1 MAQIILT
8 SEQRREITTIPYNI
22 SDDDLLTYC
31 AFDEDDIRNITNGHK
46 DLCNRIGYAVQ
57 LFHLRYLG
65 WNYTLK
71 SGIPSKVLNF
81 IAKQINA
88 SLPRSWNFKERYKRP
103 NTIIKHFHDI
113 CLAYGYRQMDEKD
126 EEMAMKIIS
135 TNADVVENRE
145 FIIREII
152 SALKVERIVL
162 PKISTI
168 EKWVQDICNRKE
180 ADLNRLIYSM
190 LTSEQ
195 CSNIKKAILCK
206 GTAPKSYNL
215 HQLRNVPGKITP
227 ESFCEIADRIEYID
241 SLNLDMDLSSIS
253 HNKRK
258 SIARRIVHRRLY
270 SIERS
275 SQEKIYP
282 GIVIYIHETRKMLLD
297 FVVESNDAILHNL
310 LRKSEKRNEKT
321 ILQNSKEIFKNQSDL
336 LSIAEAVSFSLRH
349 KKNLR
354 TELKKR
360 NFSSLEALDLIIKR
374 GYELNCSDSD
384 SLELLNSHYSQIR
397 KYSPRLLKI
406 LKVTSESEEMTPLV
420 KAVDCLRKMNLS
432 DNLKLPDDAPLNH
445 IENKWIKLVQKDG
458 CIDKRYYEM
467 ATLSSLR
474 HAIRNNL
481 VTVEG
486 SEKYLAFEQD
496 LIDKETHK
504 YSTDVFDVLNGFE
517 TFDEYLSDRKKRMT
531 ELLDYL
537 SDNIDLLDDLWIDK
551 GSLHLSPLGTATPE
565 NAMELSKRIFKGMIP
580 EARLEEILLEVDKWV
595 GFTKYFIHRNL
606 KNQTLK
612 EAEKEKVLAAL
623 MALGTNVG
631 LVKMSQA
638 MGKYSYD
645 QLYSISQNCLDDDNL
660 VKAQGEVVRLLRSLW
675 VSEYW
680 GEGNTSS
687 SDGRGI
693 RSMVSSF
700 NAEPNPRHGIDKG
713 CTIYRF
719 VCDKYYVF
727 FTKVIRT
734 NSEFQHVIDG
744 VLAHE
749 LMVGEPVIEHYTDT
763 GGYSDPLFGL
773 AHLLGFAYAPRMKN
787 VSSRNLFIFK
797 DNILRKN
804 IEGVAFKKIQTDW
817 IKDYYDEILRIAYSI
832 KKGHVSGE
840 LVMRKLCN
848 KSSHLRRAIVEMG
861 RIEKTL
867 FLLRY
872 FTSKELKRK
881 IQIGLNKGE
890 ANNSLA
896 KAVQFGQEGKFT
908 TKNRD
913 RQQVRAS
920 ALSLIMDVICL
931 WNAVYLQRSV
941 EYIEA
946 NDKEIDKSL
955 LKHISPQNYEHIT
968 FLGHYDFDS
977 SLSLGVNEYR
987 KLKVE
992 ENI

>member
-8 SEQRREITTIPYNI
+8 LEQRKEITTVPYNI

-31 AFDEDDIRNITNGHK
+31 AFDEEDIKNITNGHK

-65 WNYTLK
+65 WNYTAK
-71 SGIPSKVLNF
+71 TQIPSKVLGF
-81 IAKQINA
+81 IARQINVI
-88 SLPRSWNFKERYKRP
+88 LPRSWNFKEKYRRP
-103 NTIIKHFHDI
+103 NTIIKHFHEI
-113 CLAYGYRQMDEKD
+113 CLVYGYRQMNRKD

-135 TNADVVENRE
+135 ANADVVENRE
-145 FIIREII
+145 FIIQEII
-152 SALKVERIVL
+152 SALKMERIVL

-168 EKWVQDICNRKE
+168 EKWVQDICNQKE
-180 ADLNRLIYSM
+180 AGLNRLVYSM

-195 CSNIKKAILCK
+195 RLNIRLAILCK
-206 GTAPKSYNL
+206 GTSPKSYNL
-215 HQLRNVPGKITP
+215 HQLRNIPGKITP
-227 ESFCEIADRIEYID
+227 ETFCEIADRIEYID
-241 SLNLDMDLSSIS
+241 SLKLDIDLSSIS
-253 HNKRK
+253 CNKRK
-258 SIARRIVHRRLY
+258 SIARRIAYRRLY

-275 SQEKIYP
+275 PQERIYP
-282 GIVIYIHETRKMLLD
+282 SIVIYIHETRKMLLD
-297 FVVESNDAILHNL
+297 LAIESNDAILHNL
-310 LRKSEKRNEKT
+310 LRKNEKKHEKAVV
-321 ILQNSKEIFKNQSDL
+321 QNSKEIFKNQSDL

-354 TELKKR
+354 TELKKK
-360 NFSSLEALDLIIKR
+360 NISSLEMLDVIIKK
-374 GYELNCSDSD
+374 GHELNQSEND
-384 SLELLNSHYSQIR
+384 SLGLLDSHYGQIR
-397 KYSPRLLKI
+397 KYSPRLFGI
-406 LKVTSESEEMTPLV
+406 LKVASESDEMKPLI
-420 KAVDCLRKMNLS
+420 KAIDCLRRMNLS
-432 DNLKLPDDAPLNH
+432 GNPGLPDDIPLGH
-445 IENKWIKLVQKDG
+445 IEKKWIKLVRGDG
-458 CIDKRYYEM
+458 GIDRRYYEM

-496 LIDKETHK
+496 LIDKETYK
-504 YSTDVFDVLNGFE
+504 YSADVFEVLNGFE
-517 TFDEYLSDRKKRMT
+517 TFEEYLSDRKRKMT
-531 ELLDYL
+531 TLLDYL
-537 SDNIDLLDDLWIDK
+537 SENIDLLDDLWIEK
-551 GSLHLSPLGTATPE
+551 GNLHLSPLGTATPE
-565 NAMELSKRIFKGMIP
+565 GAIELSRRIFKNMVP
-580 EARLEEILLEVDKWV
+580 ETRLEEILLEVDKWV
-595 GFTKYFIHRNL
+595 GFTKHFIHTNL
-606 KNQTLK
+606 KNKSLK
-612 EAEKEKVLAAL
+612 DSEREKVFAAL

-631 LVKMSQA
+631 LAKMSQA

-645 QLYSISQNCLDDDNL
+645 QLYSISQDCLDDENL
-660 VKAQGEVVRLLRSLW
+660 AKAQGEVVRFLRSLW

-763 GGYSDPLFGL
+763 GGYSDPLFGF
-773 AHLLGFAYAPRMKN
+773 AHLLGFSYAPRMKN
-787 VSSRNLFIFK
+787 VSTRNLFIFK
-797 DNILRKN
+797 DSILKKN
-804 IEGVAFKKIQTDW
+804 IEGVAFKKVQTDW

-848 KSSHLRRAIVEMG
+848 KSSHLRRAVVEMG

-872 FTSKELKRK
+872 FTSKELRRK

-908 TKNRD
+908 IKNRD

-920 ALSLIMDVICL
+920 ALSLIMDAICV

-946 NDKEIDKSL
+946 NDEEIDKSL

-968 FLGHYDFDS
+968 FLGHYDFNS
-977 SLSLGVNEYR
+977 NLSLGINEYR

-992 ENI
+992 ESA